1 MEEIDDELATF
12 WNLQDPWICLIL
24 KIKTT
29 RPSYFLQN
37 IIFFFNFE
45 KNTDFLKKKWWFWEI
60 CTARRFLFFSKNIK
74 TVIHDYNPSRN
85 SENYRK
91 NQAKTKQ
98 IHEFR
103 SRLTPKNQFERFLF
117 FLFFRN
123 VIEYE
128 RVLWPNL
135 PKKYK
140 NLEILRFFVEL
151 HCLAILKITA
161 KIKQKPSKFMSFGV
175 A

>member
-24 KIKTT
+24 KIKNDEAFLF
-29 RPSYFLQN
+29 SSKHHLFLQ
-37 IIFFFNFE
+37 FW

-60 CTARRFLFFSKNIK
+60 CTARRFRFFSKNIK

-103 SRLTPKNQFERFLF
+103 SRLTPKNQFERFFVF
-117 FLFFRN
+117 FLFFETLSN
-123 VIEYE
+123 MKGFFDQIFQ
-128 RVLWPNL
+128 
-135 PKKYK
+135 K
-140 NLEILRFFVEL
+140 NTK
-151 HCLAILKITA
+151 ILKICDF
-161 KIKQKPSKFMSFGV
+161 S
-175 A
+175 